1 MRKNR
6 IIALLALAAATMASV
21 GCSKDDNT
29 TTSGGQAEGNRLV
42 KIVYQTHKIE
52 ELNGQV
58 VLDTTYWE
66 EDETTEFIWNNGRL
80 DGWKRNGRE
89 TSITYNDLGKPARVI
104 SGNVEYRYTY
114 NEEGSLVHHQQFEY
128 GELYREYTITCDDD
142 GNITE
147 YTPYNSN
154 GESHYRV
161 TFEWANGNMVK
172 IQTVRSDGQ
181 ITTHTCEY
189 DDKQNPYLGFPK
201 LLELNIWA
209 WTRNNVIKDLEEL
222 EEDVHSYTYQGDIT
236 LTKTYQTSVGYE
248 SGPEGTRESW
258 GYNTEYYEY
267 SDGTGHIDR

>member
-29 TTSGGQAEGNRLV
+29 ATSGGQAEGNRLV

-66 EDETTEFIWNNGRL
+66 DKTTEFIWNNGRL

-89 TSITYNDLGKPARVI
+89 TSITYNDQGKPAQVI

-114 NEEGSLVHHQQFEY
+114 NEEGSLVLHQQFED

-147 YTPYNSN
+147 YTLYNSN

-172 IQTVRSDGQ
+172 SQVVYSDGL

-189 DDKQNPYLGFPK
+189 DDKKNSYLGFPK

-209 WTRNNVIKDLEEL
+209 WTRNNVIKEDAD
-222 EEDVHSYTYQGDIT
+222 EDVHSYTYQGDIT
-236 LTKTYQTSVGYE
+236 LTETHQTGGGYE
-248 SGPEGTRESW
+248 SGSEGTRERW
-258 GYNTEYYEY
+258 TYTTEYYEY